1 MQEIQAQDQGRAGSK
16 DSAGVIYFASQV
28 VSLLAERNW
37 RTFSELRE
45 PVVSGLITAALSG
58 KKDAFADLL
67 RELKKARVSAAAL
80 ADLYIP
86 EAARRMG
93 DAWTDDQMSW
103 LDVSIGV
110 GRLQSLLREIGM
122 AWVADQAG
130 DTGHGTVLLIV
141 PDREQHTLG
150 PMVAMGQM
158 RRYGVSV
165 CLRIAP
171 SHNELRSLMAARQFD
186 GVLISIATKDKLESV
201 FDSFSQ
207 GSIEINRKYGGTG
220 LGLSIVKRLTD
231 ILGGTISLVSQVGI
245 GSTFTVVLPF
255 KISSD
260 NDIQHNP
267 FAYNDQ
273 ILNGKKV
280 LLIEDN
286 KINQMITK
294 KMVENKA
301 MVCEVIDNGEDAIQA
316 VKNNR
321 YDLVLMDV
329 HLPGINGTI
338 ATQTIRTFDPKTKI
352 IALTAISLNE
362 NREMLLSYG
371 MNDVITKPFNPEEF
385 YHIICKN
392 LDA

>member
-1 MQEIQAQDQGRAGSK
+1 MQEIQAQDQGRAGST

-28 VSLLAERNW
+28 VSLLAERTW

-67 RELKKARVSAAAL
+67 RELKRARVSAAAL

-93 DAWTDDQMSW
+93 EAWHDDQMSW

-110 GRLQSLLREIGM
+110 GRMQSLLREIGT

-158 RRYGVSV
+158 RRFGVSV

-186 GVLISIATKDKLESV
+186 GVLISVATKDKLESV
-201 FDSFSQ
+201 SKTIQFIKAVSGRPMPVVVGGAVTPNVPDLAAATGADLSSNDICAALEALGLKFDSSC
-207 GSIEINRKYGGTG
+207 
-220 LGLSIVKRLTD
+220 
-231 ILGGTISLVSQVGI
+231 
-245 GSTFTVVLPF
+245 VLRR
-255 KISSD
+255 
-260 NDIQHNP
+260 
-267 FAYNDQ
+267 A
-273 ILNGKKV
+273 
-280 LLIEDN
+280 
-286 KINQMITK
+286 
-294 KMVENKA
+294 
-301 MVCEVIDNGEDAIQA
+301 
-316 VKNNR
+316 
-321 YDLVLMDV
+321 
-329 HLPGINGTI
+329 
-338 ATQTIRTFDPKTKI
+338 
-352 IALTAISLNE
+352 
-362 NREMLLSYG
+362 
-371 MNDVITKPFNPEEF
+371 
-385 YHIICKN
+385 
-392 LDA
+392 

>member
-130 DTGHGTVLLIV
+130 DTGAWHGVADCARPRTAHAGAHGGHGANAPLWGFGLLKNCPIA
-141 PDREQHTLG
+141 Q
-150 PMVAMGQM
+150 
-158 RRYGVSV
+158 
-165 CLRIAP
+165 RIAQ
-171 SHNELRSLMAARQFD
+171 S
-186 GVLISIATKDKLESV
+186 
-201 FDSFSQ
+201 
-207 GSIEINRKYGGTG
+207 YGGAAVRWG
-220 LGLSIVKRLTD
+220 ADLNRDQRQIR
-231 ILGGTISLVSQVGI
+231 I
-245 GSTFTVVLPF
+245 G
-255 KISSD
+255 
-260 NDIQHNP
+260 
-267 FAYNDQ
+267 
-273 ILNGKKV
+273 
-280 LLIEDN
+280 
-286 KINQMITK
+286 
-294 KMVENKA
+294 VENRSIHQGGGWNA
-301 MVCEVIDNGEDAIQA
+301 DADCGG
-316 VKNNR
+316 R
-321 YDLVLMDV
+321 
-329 HLPGINGTI
+329 GG
-338 ATQTIRTFDPKTKI
+338 
-352 IALTAISLNE
+352 
-362 NREMLLSYG
+362 
-371 MNDVITKPFNPEEF
+371 
-385 YHIICKN
+385 
-392 LDA
+392 DAKSGRSCCRDGGRSCLK

>member
-201 FDSFSQ
+201 SKTIQFIKAVSGRPMPVVVGGAVTPNVPDLAAATGADLSSNDICAALEALGLKFDSSC
-207 GSIEINRKYGGTG
+207 
-220 LGLSIVKRLTD
+220 
-231 ILGGTISLVSQVGI
+231 
-245 GSTFTVVLPF
+245 VLRR
-255 KISSD
+255 
-260 NDIQHNP
+260 
-267 FAYNDQ
+267 A
-273 ILNGKKV
+273 
-280 LLIEDN
+280 
-286 KINQMITK
+286 
-294 KMVENKA
+294 
-301 MVCEVIDNGEDAIQA
+301 
-316 VKNNR
+316 
-321 YDLVLMDV
+321 
-329 HLPGINGTI
+329 
-338 ATQTIRTFDPKTKI
+338 
-352 IALTAISLNE
+352 
-362 NREMLLSYG
+362 
-371 MNDVITKPFNPEEF
+371 
-385 YHIICKN
+385 
-392 LDA
+392 

>member
-93 DAWTDDQMSW
+93 EAWQDDQMSW

-110 GRLQSLLREIGM
+110 GRMQSLLREIGT
-122 AWVADQAG
+122 AWAADQAG

-150 PMVAMGQM
+150 PMVAMGQL
-158 RRYGVSV
+158 RRFGVSV

-186 GVLISIATKDKLESV
+186 GVLISIATKDKLDSV
-201 FDSFSQ
+201 SKTVQFIKASAVKPMP
-207 GSIEINRKYGGTG
+207 IVVGGAVTSKVEDIVACTG
-220 LGLSIVKRLTD
+220 ADLAS
-231 ILGGTISLVSQVGI
+231 
-245 GSTFTVVLPF
+245 
-255 KISSD
+255 
-260 NDIQHNP
+260 NDICAALEAIGLK
-267 FAYNDQ
+267 FDASC
-273 ILNGKKV
+273 V
-280 LLIEDN
+280 LRR
-286 KINQMITK
+286 
-294 KMVENKA
+294 A
-301 MVCEVIDNGEDAIQA
+301 
-316 VKNNR
+316 
-321 YDLVLMDV
+321 
-329 HLPGINGTI
+329 
-338 ATQTIRTFDPKTKI
+338 
-352 IALTAISLNE
+352 
-362 NREMLLSYG
+362 
-371 MNDVITKPFNPEEF
+371 
-385 YHIICKN
+385 
-392 LDA
+392 

>member
-16 DSAGVIYFASQV
+16 DRAGVIYFASQV

-171 SHNELRSLMAARQFD
+171 SHNELRSLMVARQFD

-201 FDSFSQ
+201 SNTVQFIKAVA
-207 GSIEINRKYGGTG
+207 GKPMPIVVGGAVTPKVEDLAAATG
-220 LGLSIVKRLTD
+220 ADLASNDICEALESLGLKFDASC
-231 ILGGTISLVSQVGI
+231 
-245 GSTFTVVLPF
+245 VLRR
-255 KISSD
+255 
-260 NDIQHNP
+260 
-267 FAYNDQ
+267 A
-273 ILNGKKV
+273 
-280 LLIEDN
+280 
-286 KINQMITK
+286 
-294 KMVENKA
+294 
-301 MVCEVIDNGEDAIQA
+301 
-316 VKNNR
+316 
-321 YDLVLMDV
+321 
-329 HLPGINGTI
+329 
-338 ATQTIRTFDPKTKI
+338 
-352 IALTAISLNE
+352 
-362 NREMLLSYG
+362 
-371 MNDVITKPFNPEEF
+371 
-385 YHIICKN
+385 
-392 LDA
+392 

>member
-1 MQEIQAQDQGRAGSK
+1 MQEIQAQDQGRAGST

-67 RELKKARVSAAAL
+67 RELKRSRVSAAAL

-93 DAWTDDQMSW
+93 EAWHDDQMSW

-110 GRLQSLLREIGM
+110 GRMQSLLREIGT

-158 RRYGVSV
+158 RRFGVSV

-186 GVLISIATKDKLESV
+186 GVLISVATKDKLESV
-201 FDSFSQ
+201 SKTIQFIKAVSGRPMPIVVGGAVTPNVPDLAAATGADRSSNDICAALEALGLKFDSSC
-207 GSIEINRKYGGTG
+207 
-220 LGLSIVKRLTD
+220 
-231 ILGGTISLVSQVGI
+231 
-245 GSTFTVVLPF
+245 VLRR
-255 KISSD
+255 
-260 NDIQHNP
+260 
-267 FAYNDQ
+267 A
-273 ILNGKKV
+273 
-280 LLIEDN
+280 
-286 KINQMITK
+286 
-294 KMVENKA
+294 
-301 MVCEVIDNGEDAIQA
+301 
-316 VKNNR
+316 
-321 YDLVLMDV
+321 
-329 HLPGINGTI
+329 
-338 ATQTIRTFDPKTKI
+338 
-352 IALTAISLNE
+352 
-362 NREMLLSYG
+362 
-371 MNDVITKPFNPEEF
+371 
-385 YHIICKN
+385 
-392 LDA
+392 

>member
-171 SHNELRSLMAARQFD
+171 SHNELRSLMVARQFD

-201 FDSFSQ
+201 SNTVQFIKAVA
-207 GSIEINRKYGGTG
+207 GKPMPIVVGGAVTPKVEDLAAATG
-220 LGLSIVKRLTD
+220 ADLASNDICEALESLGLEFD
-231 ILGGTISLVSQVGI
+231 
-245 GSTFTVVLPF
+245 GSCVLRR
-255 KISSD
+255 
-260 NDIQHNP
+260 
-267 FAYNDQ
+267 A
-273 ILNGKKV
+273 
-280 LLIEDN
+280 
-286 KINQMITK
+286 
-294 KMVENKA
+294 
-301 MVCEVIDNGEDAIQA
+301 
-316 VKNNR
+316 
-321 YDLVLMDV
+321 
-329 HLPGINGTI
+329 
-338 ATQTIRTFDPKTKI
+338 
-352 IALTAISLNE
+352 
-362 NREMLLSYG
+362 
-371 MNDVITKPFNPEEF
+371 
-385 YHIICKN
+385 
-392 LDA
+392 